1 MLSISHINRKALS
14 LTMGQRSECR
24 TVILRFH
31 VANGCEET
39 RSSDWVSL
47 LSSCV
52 RWEMDVI
59 HFGACNIFRGNWSLG
74 GHKHGIKTVHPL
86 DSHVYILSC
95 HPQGSEWWRRCKER
109 LGSEEGWERI
119 LHSCLLICLW
129 SQRGAVWRD
138 TGEIEKAAGMA
149 ISMKPRRWK
158 WTGPRHCL
166 INYIQ

>member
-1 MLSISHINRKALS
+1 
-14 LTMGQRSECR
+14 MGQRSER
-24 TVILRFH
+24 HTLILRFH
-31 VANGCEET
+31 F
-39 RSSDWVSL
+39 DWVSL
-47 LSSCV
+47 LSSCA

-119 LHSCLLICLW
+119 LPSCLLICLL
-129 SQRGAVWRD
+129 SQRGAVWLD

-149 ISMKPRRWK
+149 SSIETKALEIN
-158 WTGPRHCL
+158 WTKTL
-166 INYIQ
+166 SNQL